1 MEWNSFYSN
10 ACYECG
16 NWGEG
21 YSLNYCK
28 NCRAVGFCEKD
39 SKTQNPKHK
48 DLCEVLTQLRGASPS
63 VFTGDGGEWNQASW
77 ALMKTNLMLI
87 TQLKLGRKLNK
98 QEEEVLKFPKRCVT
112 CFETDH
118 NNLTDCK
125 VCPGTSFCPRHMQS
139 KEEHSERCRKIT
151 ECAAS
156 DVFFSPM
163 LRRDIPSV
171 PEDQSPSKLPEDM
184 NQFIKICGPNFVP
197 FPHNVQTSASS
208 EVFTRPLSLLYGI
221 EKINYEIKDRLVV
234 HVVGASAVDLEDPST
249 FEIILHFRPNLK
261 EILLVFVGPDLEGIE
276 MPSMTPYLCREC
288 KKRDVKLDVKIIARF
303 YHEFFEGEEFLSPDV
318 VVGYNIGVH
327 ECVEFNSERDTW
339 APTIKTIGGLMC
351 PLIVTSYTQEE
362 AQKDYERILGGS
374 ENFVGVVN
382 QKNPFGSLR
391 HYRDF
396 ENDEFYYQNQ
406 FIMVFKGG
414 ERREGEVI
422 GRMEGLTLRENVMVC
437 D

>member
-21 YSLNYCK
+21 YPLSYC
-28 NCRAVGFCEKD
+28 NSCRAVGFCEKD
-39 SKTQNPKHK
+39 SKPQSPKHK
-48 DLCEVLTQLRGASPS
+48 DLCEVLTQLRGTSTS
-63 VFTGDGGEWNQASW
+63 VFKNDGEEWNQASW
-77 ALMKTNLMLI
+77 ALMKTSLMLI
-87 TQLKLGRKLNK
+87 AQLKLGRKLNK

-118 NNLTDCK
+118 NNLIDCK
-125 VCPGTSFCPRHMQS
+125 VCPGTSFCPRHVQS
-139 KEEHSERCRKIT
+139 KEEHSERCRKMT

-163 LRRDIPSV
+163 LRRDIPGV
-171 PEDQSPSKLPEDM
+171 PENLSPSELPHDM
-184 NQFIKICGPNFVP
+184 NEFIKICGPNFVP

-221 EKINYEIKDRLVV
+221 KKINYEIKDKLVV
-234 HVVGASAVDLEDPST
+234 HVVGASLIDLEDPST
-249 FEIILHFRPNLK
+249 FEIALHFRPNLMQ
-261 EILLVFVGPDLEGIE
+261 ILLVFIGPDLDSIDV
-276 MPSMTPYLCREC
+276 PSMTPYLCREC
-288 KKRDVKLDVKIIARF
+288 KKRDVKLDVKIIPRF
-303 YHEFFEGEEFLSPDV
+303 YHEFFEGKDFLAPDIV
-318 VVGYNIGVH
+318 IGYNIGVH
-327 ECVEFNSERDTW
+327 ECVEYDSKRDTW
-339 APTIKTIGGLMC
+339 APTIKILGGMMC

-362 AQKDYERILGGS
+362 AQKDYERILTGSGGL
-374 ENFVGVVN
+374 VGVLKE
-382 QKNPFGSLR
+382 KNPFGSLR

-406 FIMVFKGG
+406 FIMGFKGEQRPDAG
-414 ERREGEVI
+414 MVDG
-422 GRMEGLTLRENVMVC
+422 MEGLTLREDSIVC